1 LGKELGNLNSVRRG
15 FSKLLSKIPTG
26 LRNVAFLPHEKKGSL
41 VRILA
46 VATVIV
52 SLSLTLVAFG
62 VINHSFIIS
71 SGGRVNLPVG
81 VGFYWDSD
89 CSSPVSFIDWG
100 DIQPGSTVNVTLFVK
115 NTGGQ
120 AISLNITAEN
130 WNPIETTSYMTF
142 DSDCTGQTID
152 PQETVQITLSLTTSS
167 SIETITSFSFDINVT
182 LNPI

>member
-1 LGKELGNLNSVRRG
+1 LGKELGNLNSVRRS
-15 FSKLLSKIPTG
+15 FSKLLSKILTR
-26 LRNVAFLPHEKKGSL
+26 LCNVAFLPYEKKRSF

-46 VATVIV
+46 AATVIV

-62 VINHSFIIS
+62 VINYSIIIR
-71 SGGRVNLPVG
+71 SGGTVNLPVG

-100 DIQPGSTVNVTLFVK
+100 DIQPGSTVNVTLFVR
-115 NTGGQ
+115 NEGGQ

-142 DSDCTGQTID
+142 DSDYGDQTIN
-152 PQETVQITLSLTTSS
+152 PQETIQITLSLTTSS
-167 SIETITSFSFDINVT
+167 SIEKITTFGFDINVT
-182 LNPI
+182 PNPI